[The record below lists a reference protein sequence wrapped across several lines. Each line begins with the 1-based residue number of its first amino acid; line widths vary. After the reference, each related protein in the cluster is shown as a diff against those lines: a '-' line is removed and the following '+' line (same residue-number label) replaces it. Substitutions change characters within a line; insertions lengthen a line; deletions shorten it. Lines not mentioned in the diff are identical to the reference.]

1 MNIYYCVWWEES
13 SCEEPSPSSED
24 LMFFCTKEEEANT
37 RMEELSNAYPEDHIY
52 VTTIKV
58 GENGSVYEGITK

>member
-1 MNIYYCVWWEES
+1 MNTYYCVWWEDS
-13 SCEEPSPSSED
+13 SCEEPSSED

-37 RMEELSNAYPEDHIY
+37 RMEELSNVYQEDRIY

-58 GENGSVYEGITK
+58 GEDGSVYEGITK